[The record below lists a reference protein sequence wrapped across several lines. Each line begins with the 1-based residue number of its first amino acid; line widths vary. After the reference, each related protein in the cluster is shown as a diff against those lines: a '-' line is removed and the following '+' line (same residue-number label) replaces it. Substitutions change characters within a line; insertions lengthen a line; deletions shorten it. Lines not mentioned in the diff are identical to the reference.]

1 MEWGEEGR
9 GGGKKLVVET
19 TRRLVRKRNK
29 GCAALA
35 SARLGP
41 LEGGGR
47 EVSGGPSLKAKS
59 RRPSHVAASAR
70 GSTKVKV

>member
-9 GGGKKLVVET
+9 GGAKKLVVET

-41 LEGGGR
+41 LEGGGGER
-47 EVSGGPSLKAKS
+47 SFWWAQPQGEE
-59 RRPSHVAASAR
+59 
-70 GSTKVKV
+70 